1 MATSPHPS
9 CDMIAKCMVHLVTVA
24 GKEQEVV
31 AGPLKV
37 GGTVVEEVVEPRVVV
52 RLSHR
57 GSHLKILLGEL
68 PVIVLV
74 VREAV
79 VTLVV
84 VGVTRMGAEV
94 LHDHPF
100 HYLITL
106 PLQRYVIVL
115 EVEEAV
121 LMLVTLIWTAMVA
134 VVVIHLYPGKF
145 EDETPPFYSR
155 RSDHCDVT
163 AQIVLV

>member
-9 CDMIAKCMVHLVTVA
+9 CDMIAKCMVHLVTGA

-74 VREAV
+74 VGEAV

-84 VGVTRMGAEV
+84 VGVTRIGAEV
-94 LHDHPF
+94 PHDHPF
-100 HYLITL
+100 H
-106 PLQRYVIVL
+106 
-115 EVEEAV
+115 
-121 LMLVTLIWTAMVA
+121 
-134 VVVIHLYPGKF
+134 
-145 EDETPPFYSR
+145 
-155 RSDHCDVT
+155 
-163 AQIVLV
+163 